1 MYTVR
6 TTVTAI
12 LPCCRSDLKNHMIK
26 YSQFFPEKYLQG
38 NYEIEGKLFDYPLNN
53 KGKFNLSLCK

>member
-1 MYTVR
+1 MSV
-6 TTVTAI
+6 